1 MCDWYSDRFIYFR
14 LPTYLTRINGM
25 KRLSAHRSV
34 NYVFSI
40 PNGFVTPLKRW
51 YKIPSNLCT
60 THLFAGM
67 EPRYT
72 LIIHWDKTP
81 YLFCPA
87 TCYYLPFIKGRHLCV
102 FGTSHKNL
110 NLSHFT
116 WSFLSHQTIECDTPS
131 TLWFVIEMYV
141 ERFGILW
148 SVISI
153 RSEQVKPI
161 SSVDFTLTV
170 IMRSLPIMISEN
182 KTCGSHLWCAC
193 LSLDIKGFYG
203 F

>member
-1 MCDWYSDRFIYFR
+1 MSLLWRHHLSSHDPRRRPHKVIATYTRRSYWNLHIHKIYRDNCTIYELHWIASKLYHKINFDWLKWLVIMCGWYSDRFIYFR

-51 YKIPSNLCT
+51 YKISSNLCT

-87 TCYYLPFIKGRHLCV
+87 MLLFALYKRQAPVCV
-102 FGTSHKNL
+102 R
-110 NLSHFT
+110 NLS
-116 WSFLSHQTIECDTPS
+116 
-131 TLWFVIEMYV
+131 
-141 ERFGILW
+141 
-148 SVISI
+148 
-153 RSEQVKPI
+153 
-161 SSVDFTLTV
+161 
-170 IMRSLPIMISEN
+170 
-182 KTCGSHLWCAC
+182 
-193 LSLDIKGFYG
+193 
-203 F
+203 